1 MSKSVENDRL
11 GRSRALTIA
20 SVAGSAFIEL
30 ACPACATGQDD
41 GPSGALLVG
50 ALVLLPLAAALVAG
64 LVILRL
70 LRR

>member
-1 MSKSVENDRL
+1 M
-11 GRSRALTIA
+11 
-20 SVAGSAFIEL
+20 AGSAFIEL

-41 GPSGALLVG
+41 GPSGVVLIG